1 MGVYFDFPS
10 IRYYNPFI
18 RRHIMARATKE
29 EAQSPERKGHKW
41 RKWRKQDDE
50 QDEGPP
56 TIEGIPIPEFLWDA
70 PDHYHIVG
78 A

>member
-1 MGVYFDFPS
+1 MS
-10 IRYYNPFI
+10 K
-18 RRHIMARATKE
+18 TTE
-29 EAQSPERKGHKW
+29 EKAQSPMPKERK
-41 RKWRKQDDE
+41 RRRVRKQDDE

-70 PDHYHIVG
+70 PDHQRIVG